1 MKLLG
6 ILGGLGP
13 LSSAYFYELITK
25 HTKAQRDQDHI
36 DMIISS
42 RATTP
47 DRTAF
52 ILKES
57 EDDPL
62 PYMIEDAK
70 RLEAYGADAIVIPC
84 NTAHYFIDDIRRSV
98 SIPVPSIISET
109 VSHVKRAGCRKIG
122 ILATEG
128 TVSAK
133 SYQLEC
139 ERAGIEWAIPDT
151 DTQKT
156 VSGFIYDCVK
166 RGKEVDRASFEAVC
180 GKLFNAGCDRIILGC
195 TELSLL
201 GEKLKDDGRFVDSI
215 EALADSAI
223 KLFGK
228 KTRGFPEG
236 FANYSI

>member
-13 LSSAYFYELITK
+13 LSSAYFYELIIK
-25 HTKAQRDQDHI
+25 HTKAERDQDHI

-52 ILKES
+52 ILGKS
-57 EDDPL
+57 ADDPL
-62 PYMIEDAK
+62 TFMIEDAK

-84 NTAHYFIDDIRRSV
+84 NTAHYFLGEVRRAV
-98 SIPVPSIISET
+98 DVPVPSIITET
-109 VSHVKRAGCRKIG
+109 VCHLKCSGFSKAA

-128 TVSAK
+128 TVRSE
-133 SYQLEC
+133 SYQRELE
-139 ERAGIEWAIPDT
+139 RYGLEWAIPSDEGQAALM
-151 DTQKT
+151 DI
-156 VSGFIYDCVK
+156 IYNNVK
-166 RGKEVDRASFEAVC
+166 RGIIPGREAIERVALPMKEE
-180 GKLFNAGCDRIILGC
+180 GCDCAILAC

-201 GEKLKDDGRFVDSI
+201 KNSLGDDPFFVDSL
-215 EALADSAI
+215 EVLAQTSV

-228 KTRGFPEG
+228 EYQP
-236 FANYSI
+236 

>member
-84 NTAHYFIDDIRRSV
+84 NTAHYFIGEVRRAV
-98 SIPVPSIISET
+98 GVPVPSIITET
-109 VSHVKRAGCRKIG
+109 VRSVKERGHKKAA
-122 ILATEG
+122 ILATAG
-128 TVSAK
+128 TVASQ
-133 SYQLEC
+133 SYQHEFGNYGLDWAVPDE
-139 ERAGIEWAIPDT
+139 AGQAVLMDI
-151 DTQKT
+151 
-156 VSGFIYDCVK
+156 IYNNVK
-166 RGKEVDRASFEAVC
+166 RGVIPGREKIDEVCAPLKGE
-180 GKLFNAGCDRIILGC
+180 GCDCAILAC

-201 GEKLKDDGRFVDSI
+201 KQSLGDDPFFIDSL
-215 EALADSAI
+215 EVLAETAI
-223 KLFGK
+223 KLFDKEYIG
-228 KTRGFPEG
+228 
-236 FANYSI
+236 